1 MKDYSTEEKEKYI
14 LIAVSD
20 GDYNKAMASL
30 DELERLLDTAG
41 AEAVY
46 RVVQTLPHPNAATY
60 VGTGKAEELRTL
72 IEAYDADAIISD
84 DELSPAQLRNL
95 SDITETKVIDRTML
109 ILDIFAAHA
118 KTKEGK
124 VQVEMAQLAYRA
136 SHLTGMGK
144 ALSRLGGGIGTRGP
158 GETKLETDRRTI
170 QKRMSRLRKEIS
182 DMKKVRETN
191 RKQRQ
196 NNQMPVVAIVGY
208 TNAGKSTLLNRLTKA
223 DVLAEDKLF
232 ATLDP
237 TTRRCILPNGQRI
250 LFTDTV
256 GFISKLPHQLV
267 DAFRSTLEEAK
278 YADILLHVVDASD
291 VDMDEHMK
299 VVYETLSVLG
309 ISGKPLITVF
319 NKTDL
324 VPPEERFADN
334 RVTKCVRISAKEK
347 EHMEDLYKALGE
359 IL

>member
-1 MKDYSTEEKEKYI
+1 MKNFEVEEKYI

-20 GDYNKAMASL
+20 GNQDKTMASL

-46 RVVQTLPHPNAATY
+46 RVVQTLPHPNSATY
-60 VGTGKAEELRTL
+60 VGTGKAEELKALMET
-72 IEAYDADAIISD
+72 YGADALISD

-95 SDITETKVIDRTML
+95 SDITEAKVIDRTML

-124 VQVEMAQLAYRA
+124 VQVEMAQLAYRS

-196 NNQMPVVAIVGY
+196 NNRVPVVAIVGY

-237 TTRRCILPNGQRI
+237 TTRRCVLPDGKRI

-278 YADILLHVVDASD
+278 YADVLLHVVDGSD

-324 VPPEERFADN
+324 IPEEERFTDN
-334 RVTKCVRISAKEK
+334 RATKCVRISAKEK
-347 EHMEDLYKALGE
+347 EHMEDLYKALSE
-359 IL
+359 VL

>member
-1 MKDYSTEEKEKYI
+1 
-14 LIAVSD
+14 
-20 GDYNKAMASL
+20 
-30 DELERLLDTAG
+30 
-41 AEAVY
+41 
-46 RVVQTLPHPNAATY
+46 
-60 VGTGKAEELRTL
+60 
-72 IEAYDADAIISD
+72 
-84 DELSPAQLRNL
+84 
-95 SDITETKVIDRTML
+95 ML

-124 VQVEMAQLAYRA
+124 IQVEMAQLSYRS
-136 SHLTGMGK
+136 SHLSGMGK

-182 DMKKVRETN
+182 SIKQVRETN

-196 NNQMPVVAIVGY
+196 NNQVPVVSIIGY

-237 TTRRCILPNGQRI
+237 TTRRCVLPDGKRI

-256 GFISKLPHQLV
+256 GFISKLPHQLI

-291 VDMDEHMK
+291 IDMEEHMQ

-309 ISGKPLITVF
+309 ISGKPIITVF
-319 NKTDL
+319 NKSDL
-324 VPPEERFADN
+324 IPPQEKFLDQRA
-334 RVTKCVRISAKEK
+334 TKSIKISAKEK
-347 EHMEDLYKALGE
+347 ENMNALYEALE
-359 IL
+359 EFL

>member
-1 MKDYSTEEKEKYI
+1 MEKEKYI

-20 GDYNKAMASL
+20 GDTGKANASL
-30 DELERLLDTAG
+30 DELDRLLDTAG
-41 AEAVY
+41 AEGVY
-46 RVVQTLPHPNAATY
+46 RVIQSLPHPNSATY
-60 VGTGKAEELRTL
+60 IGTGKAEELRSL
-72 IEAYDADAIISD
+72 IETYDADAVISD

-95 SDITETKVIDRTML
+95 SDITECKVIDRTML

-124 VQVEMAQLAYRA
+124 IQVEMAQLSYRA

-170 QKRMSRLRKEIS
+170 QKRMSRLRKEIN
-182 DMKKVRETN
+182 DIKKVRETN

-196 NNQMPVVAIVGY
+196 NNQVPVVAIIGY

-237 TTRRCILPNGQRI
+237 TTRRCVMPDGKRL
-250 LFTDTV
+250 LLTDTV

-278 YADILLHVVDASD
+278 YADVLLHVVDASD
-291 VDMDEHMK
+291 IDMDEHMQ
-299 VVYETLSVLG
+299 VVYETLAVLG
-309 ISGKPLITVF
+309 ISGKPIVTVF
-319 NKTDL
+319 NKAD
-324 VPPEERFADN
+324 VIPPQEVFVDQRA
-334 RVTKCVRISAKEK
+334 TKSIKISAKEK
-347 EHMEDLYKALGE
+347 ENIDGLYQALIE
-359 IL
+359 VLDCN